1 MTAPRIKAP
10 PLLRLLLAPFMMVF
24 SLLFAGAALAE
35 TANVVVTLPVGATAP
50 SGFAAQLAAWR
61 QTGQVSDVLWLDSDQ
76 RENAGFETLVAL
88 EFPTIGYYEAWL
100 RDERPKLAAPLVVAR
115 ADVLAHGE
123 LTPRDSNNSIFKVNA
138 YQPTSADYPKF
149 ATDYLKP
156 LMEGQRAARI
166 LVRYTVYQERAETG
180 FGRSWLVTEYRDQVA
195 FNRSEAVKT
204 DVRAR
209 LNRDNAAYH
218 RLDGIKESLRT
229 TGPETM
235 ARYAEL
241 PPPELADL
249 PSYVP
254 QYNVVGAFNI
264 VGSELKNAVIQL
276 AAGFNQF
283 HPNARMSTSYG
294 PSSEGGIAA
303 LYLNASDVAPMGDD
317 AKITDM
323 MPFFNARGY
332 MPTEISVATG
342 GYEKRG
348 SLWAWAIVVHP
359 DNPLNSISVDELTRV
374 FGAQRTGGWELVE
387 NDYRFSARYARGP
400 ETNIRT
406 WGQLGVRGPL
416 ARQEI
421 DTFGYSAPG
430 FQTYFERNWFNWSH
444 KWNENFREYVE
455 AKQTSPGPEGLAV
468 QAIVPLEDLRTNR
481 NAMGIAGLM
490 HLKNYPDL
498 KVLAISHEPGGEAIP
513 LTPENVAERR
523 YPLIRDAFFY
533 VDKRPGE
540 ALDPRVREFM
550 RFVLSREGQE
560 IIARVGYYY
569 PLTPEYLAE
578 QLAKLDVDRP
588 ADAPTGA
595 AIRGH

>member
-1 MTAPRIKAP
+1 MTLHLP
-10 PLLRLLLAPFMMVF
+10 PTLRRTIERLMLPFVVLF
-24 SLLFAGAALAE
+24 SLMFAGAASAQ
-35 TANVVVTLPVGATAP
+35 TANVVITLPVGQTAP
-50 SGFAAQLAAWR
+50 AGFAAQLAAWR
-61 QTGQVSDVLWLDSDQ
+61 QTGTVSDVLWLDSNQ

-88 EFPTIGYYEAWL
+88 EFPTIGYYEAWV
-100 RDERPKLAAPLVVAR
+100 RDEQPKLAAPLVVAR
-115 ADVLAHGE
+115 ADVLTHGE
-123 LTPRDSNNSIFKVNA
+123 TTPRDSNRSVFKVNA
-138 YQPTSADYPKF
+138 YQPTSAGYADF
-149 ATDYLKP
+149 ATKYLRP

-166 LVRYTVYQERAETG
+166 LVRYTVYQERAAQG
-180 FGRSWLVTEYRDQVA
+180 MGRSWLVTEYRDETA
-195 FNRSEAVKT
+195 FARSEEVKT
-204 DVRAR
+204 DIRAR
-209 LNRDNAAYH
+209 LNRDNADYH
-218 RLDGIKESLRT
+218 RLDGIKETLRT

-241 PPPELADL
+241 PPPVLADL
-249 PSYVP
+249 PSYAP
-254 QYNVVGAFNI
+254 EYEVVGAFNI

-276 AAGFNQF
+276 AEGFNQF

-294 PSSEGGIAA
+294 PSSEGGIAG
-303 LYLNASDVAPMGDD
+303 LYFNMSDVAPMGDD

-374 FGAQRTGGWELVE
+374 FGAERTGGWEAVA
-387 NDYRFSARYARGP
+387 NDFRFTSRLARSAD
-400 ETNIRT
+400 TNIRT

-416 ARQEI
+416 ANREI

-430 FQTYFERNWFNWSH
+430 FQTYFERNWFHWSH

-455 AKQTSPGPEGLAV
+455 YKQTSPDAEGRAV

-490 HLKNYPDL
+490 HVKNYPDL
-498 KVLAISHEPGGEAIP
+498 KVLDISFERGGEAIA

-533 VDKRPGE
+533 VDKAPGRP
-540 ALDPRVREFM
+540 LDPRVREFM
-550 RFVLSREGQE
+550 RYVLSREGQE
-560 IIARVGYYY
+560 IMARVGYYY
-569 PLTPEYLAE
+569 PLDAEYLAE
-578 QLAKLDVDRP
+578 QRAKLDVDWV
-588 ADAPTGA
+588 APTA
-595 AIRGH
+595 PAPSGH